1 MIYNER
7 FELQVTIRS
16 FPKHRQINWFK
27 GSKVLDIN
35 QFKNYKSSCNGDTAV
50 LCIEHVTKDDEN
62 IYRVEVWNDL
72 GKSTSENITLKV
84 VGGKLFFPEYIH
96 CHDAIWLFS
105 KTFKALVQMYIYPIC
120 ACVNVS
126 FFFMNCY
133 RCRKAN
139 S

>member
-1 MIYNER
+1 MEGNGLRNVTKVIYNER

-16 FPKHRQINWFK
+16 FPKHWKINWFK
-27 GSKVLDIN
+27 GSKVLDIS

-84 VGGKLFFPEYIH
+84 IGGKLFFPECIH
-96 CHDAIWLFS
+96 CHDAI
-105 KTFKALVQMYIYPIC
+105 
-120 ACVNVS
+120 
-126 FFFMNCY
+126 
-133 RCRKAN
+133 
-139 S
+139 